1 MFLAV
6 DPVNPRRR
14 VAFDEQQSAERYAAQ
29 LEPKWHVKP
38 ADDPEMAPI
47 IGRPGDD

>member
-14 VAFDEQQSAERYAAQ
+14 VAFDEQEQAERYAAQ
-29 LEPKWHVKP
+29 LDPPWRVLH
-38 ADDPEMAPI
+38 ADDPEAAPI
-47 IGRPGDD
+47 TGRPAAD